1 MVAAF
6 EGWNDAGEAASAV
19 IDHLTDVWGATELV
33 SLDSEEYYDFQV
45 TRPQVTAVNGAHQG
59 IHWPGVKVLLTRSP
73 EGRDVV
79 LVRGD
84 EPSMRWRSE
93 EHTSELQSRE
103 NLVYRLLLEQK

>member
-1 MVAAF
+1 VPELDSVSELVEPVMVAAF

-59 IHWPGVKVLLTRSP
+59 IHWPG
-73 EGRDVV
+73 
-79 LVRGD
+79 
-84 EPSMRWRSE
+84 
-93 EHTSELQSRE
+93 
-103 NLVYRLLLEQK
+103 